1 MPRAAIGESA
11 GAFDRLRGQRG
22 CGVEEKRM
30 GGLPMGRSRRSNR
43 DLSKS
48 PMNSTMP
55 AGKGGMRRE
64 PPSTQRGAD
73 RGSGL
78 VPVSGGLCGKHTG
91 RIVRRPMQSQ
101 LFLPTARQTN
111 WLLLLVLLSL
121 GEALYLRYLAIE
133 YAQVSLACQA
143 GLDTWLCATFRLVIV
158 LFNYSAFGWVA
169 LGAALLNLL
178 RPSILLVAVALA
190 ATAFG
195 LVLHNANLAG
205 VAAALLM
212 LSLARP
218 VPSA

>member
-1 MPRAAIGESA
+1 
-11 GAFDRLRGQRG
+11 
-22 CGVEEKRM
+22 
-30 GGLPMGRSRRSNR
+30 
-43 DLSKS
+43 
-48 PMNSTMP
+48 
-55 AGKGGMRRE
+55 MREE
-64 PPSTQRGAD
+64 PPSTRRRDSRERRCRLRRFIPRQRAD
-73 RGSGL
+73 GGSGL
-78 VPVSGGLCGKHTG
+78 GPVSRGLCGKRTR
-91 RIVRRPMQSQ
+91 RIVRQPMQSQ
-101 LFLPTARQTN
+101 LFRPTARQTN
-111 WLLLLVLLSL
+111 WLLLLTLLSL

-158 LFNYSAFGWVA
+158 LFNYSAFGWIA

-218 VPSA
+218 APAAE